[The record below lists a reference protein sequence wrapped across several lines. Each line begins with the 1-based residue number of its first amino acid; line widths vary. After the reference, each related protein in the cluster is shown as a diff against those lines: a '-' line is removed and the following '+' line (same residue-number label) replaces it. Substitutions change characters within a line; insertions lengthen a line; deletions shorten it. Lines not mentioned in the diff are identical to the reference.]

1 MSSVR
6 AKRHMR
12 EKIVGAICLVVSGA
26 GIGWLMGPSM
36 SPVLH
41 IVVAGLLTLIAGAV
55 AALTGLNGT
64 AGPEAMEESP
74 PKKPE
79 DSAPSAP
86 PAKLQNR
93 FEPRRVTAVPLA
105 CFIVGIVL
113 GSSLGIYGRT
123 QDWLGADPK
132 ALVTKWQ
139 ITKLPDD
146 QIAKRLFDQLY
157 PPVALS
163 GGKSK
168 GSEQGDKNAEAAS
181 SPQVAARLAG
191 GLFGSVAPDEYKE
204 FRSAPDKDLRRLMQ
218 ASKNVRV
225 RNFAGRCGDALCL
238 RAAVEELLWPEQ
250 P

>member
-1 MSSVR
+1 
-6 AKRHMR
+6 
-12 EKIVGAICLVVSGA
+12 
-26 GIGWLMGPSM
+26 M

-41 IVVAGLLTLIAGAV
+41 IVVAGLLTAIAGLV
-55 AALTGLNGT
+55 TALTGLSATGSD
-64 AGPEAMEESP
+64 EANTTVDALP
-74 PKKPE
+74 NKLD
-79 DSAPSAP
+79 DSVPSAP
-86 PAKLQNR
+86 PAKLHHR
-93 FEPRRVTAVPLA
+93 FDARPVTAVPLA
-105 CFIVGIVL
+105 CLIVGMVL
-113 GSSLGIYGRT
+113 GSSLGVYCRT

-132 ALVTKWQ
+132 VLVTKWQ

-168 GSEQGDKNAEAAS
+168 GGEQGDKNAEAAS
-181 SPQVAARLAG
+181 GPQFAARLAG